1 MPEAMPWSAA
11 RPTAAPTR
19 TPSVPLEQA
28 AVLEARRRLDRRR
41 TPRAVAARRPRVAD
55 VALFYGERSGGIRTY
70 IDAKA
75 AWARATGAIEHH
87 VIVPGSSTPRPCD
100 PTRHELPSLRLA
112 ATNGYRVPVGVGA
125 LRATLRALRPDIV
138 LLHDPFWGPLRVA
151 RTAHELGAA
160 VVAVHHGSIALDA
173 AGLPGPDRLWHPVLR
188 AWMHHAY
195 DEADAVISAVDTR
208 ADCGRAAA
216 IELRFGL
223 DPAFVP
229 QPAVAREGHVL
240 YAGRLGRE
248 KGVVE
253 LLHAAAR
260 ARTPWRLR
268 VHGRGPIELRLRR
281 LAEQLGL
288 GGRVQWL
295 PYISDRAELARAY
308 AAARVVVMPGAH
320 ETFGLV
326 GFEAAASGACVVTC
340 ATAPSAA
347 HIGGLARTFKPGDV
361 DGLLAAIEAAR
372 IAEPDHAVAAALAAR
387 STWAAAFVAETA
399 QLARVAA
406 GRR

>member
-1 MPEAMPWSAA
+1 M
-11 RPTAAPTR
+11 
-19 TPSVPLEQA
+19 LQ
-28 AVLEARRRLDRRR
+28 ARRRLDRRR
-41 TPRAVAARRPRVAD
+41 ASPALRVVAAPRLRVAD

-75 AWARATGAIEHH
+75 AWALQTGAVEHH
-87 VIVPGSSTPRPCD
+87 VIVPGKKGAPPRTD
-100 PTRHELPSLRLA
+100 GASTRHALPSLRLA
-112 ATNGYRVPVGVGA
+112 ATNGYRLPIGAGA
-125 LRATLRALRPDIV
+125 LRATLRALRPDVV

-173 AGLPGPDRLWHPVLR
+173 AGLPGPDRLWHPALR

-195 DEADAVISAVDTR
+195 READAVISAVDTR
-208 ADCGRAAA
+208 QDCGRAAT

-223 DPAFVP
+223 HPAFVP
-229 QPAVAREGHVL
+229 QPGVAREDHVL
-240 YAGRLGRE
+240 YVGRLGRE
-248 KGVVE
+248 KGVAE
-253 LLHAAAR
+253 LLHAAACSR
-260 ARTPWRLR
+260 DPWRLR

-281 LAEQLGL
+281 LAENLGL
-288 GGRVQWL
+288 GDRVQWR
-295 PYISDRAELARAY
+295 PYIADRAELARAY

-347 HIGGLARTFKPGDV
+347 HIGGLGRTFEPGDV

-372 IAEPDHAVAAALAAR
+372 AARPDHRAAAALAAR
-387 STWAAAFVAETA
+387 STWAAAFDAEA
-399 QLARVAA
+399 QQLARLAA
-406 GRR
+406 GRPSAPGAR